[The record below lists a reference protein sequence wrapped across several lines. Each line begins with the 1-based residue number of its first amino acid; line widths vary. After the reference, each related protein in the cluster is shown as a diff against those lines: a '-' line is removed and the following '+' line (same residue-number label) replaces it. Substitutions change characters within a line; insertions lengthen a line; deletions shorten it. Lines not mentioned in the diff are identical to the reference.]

1 MSVLTLRA
9 LLILLLVMVCIQP
22 VTTLAF
28 ELDDLLGKQE
38 LDETERQEAIER
50 MQVIQEKLK
59 LLQEKLKALE
69 RRKAGR
75 ETTATGQAATA
86 ESAQAG
92 GQINW
97 LPVDE
102 TATDPGA
109 FGLYTYLLFSGSV
122 TDTAAIG
129 SLEDFILTIETLPAS
144 DRPPAL
150 SNRFLVPVET
160 AQSIVALAR
169 RPYDFKLNAAYLRR
183 LDLTGDLPLGPIL
196 ISTAE
201 PVDPFGNTE
210 LPPFLA
216 VSFGQQSPER
226 AHELARLW
234 HRQEVGTVKSA
245 PGPVKT
251 LFWQVIDGTGPVRVE
266 HQHQRILVTLP

>member
-9 LLILLLVMVCIQP
+9 LLIILLFTVCVQP

-69 RRKAGR
+69 RRKAAR
-75 ETTATGQAATA
+75 ETTETGQAATA
-86 ESAQAG
+86 ESVQAG
-92 GQINW
+92 GQVNW

-102 TATDPGA
+102 TATDPGE

-150 SNRFLVPVET
+150 SNRFLVPLET

-196 ISTAE
+196 ISTSE
-201 PVDPFGNTE
+201 PVDPFGNTK

-216 VSFGQQSPER
+216 VSFGQQPPER
-226 AHELARLW
+226 AHELALLW
-234 HRQEVGTVKSA
+234 HRQEVGTVEPA
-245 PGPVKT
+245 PEPVRT
-251 LFWQVIDGTGPVRVE
+251 LFWEVIDGAGPVRVE
-266 HQHQRILVTLP
+266 HQHQRIMVTLP